1 VKQVS
6 QDEASIASE
15 DIEHSPSG
23 DALGDDPQGESCGA
37 IAIKARTAA
46 KNDVLTKF

>member
-6 QDEASIASE
+6 QDETCIASE

-23 DALGDDPQGESCGA
+23 DALEASPQGESFGA
-37 IAIKARTAA
+37 SAIKASTAA